1 MELSVKN
8 VTHLVNK
15 CGIYEL
21 IVNKKSYIGSSINL
35 KNRLNEHLSDLNS
48 ENHSNKKLLRA
59 YNKYKNIHFEIIE
72 FCESDILIEREEY
85 WYNIKGYY
93 NLQNPK
99 KTINKQCKK
108 VYKFTLEGEF
118 IEDYISAAEAS
129 RKNNIKSSAGISNA
143 CRNNTYFANEF
154 LWSYV
159 KEIPFRNNKAF
170 IPVYMFKP
178 SGEFVKKFSS
188 SYEASRYLIQ
198 EFNLLTT
205 TENVAGTIK
214 QSIKKVLIKG
224 KCAHTGLKN
233 SKNNPIEVDHKNGRY
248 NGVEVIDISNQ
259 KITDFQP
266 LTRQSNLQKR
276 SDCNEC
282 KSTSK
287 RFDAKKLGYSVSFIE
302 GGETYKSDIGCRG
315 CYWFDCIFFKKSL
328 YLKNEY

>member
-1 MELSVKN
+1 MELSIKN

-35 KNRLNEHLSDLNS
+35 KNRLNEHLLDLNS

-108 VYKFTLEGEF
+108 VYKFTLKGEF

-214 QSIKKVLIKG
+214 QSIKKGCLCKG
-224 KCAHTGLKN
+224 FLFSKTEICPKLGKMVMKRPCFLKN
-233 SKNNPIEVDHKNGRY
+233 KKTNEVVKEFKNIEEASVYFKRTMKMTYDLIYKKTK
-248 NGVEVIDISNQ
+248 IDNQ
-259 KITDFQP
+259 YY
-266 LTRQSNLQKR
+266 LT
-276 SDCNEC
+276 
-282 KSTSK
+282 
-287 RFDAKKLGYSVSFIE
+287 Y
-302 GGETYKSDIGCRG
+302 
-315 CYWFDCIFFKKSL
+315 
-328 YLKNEY
+328 